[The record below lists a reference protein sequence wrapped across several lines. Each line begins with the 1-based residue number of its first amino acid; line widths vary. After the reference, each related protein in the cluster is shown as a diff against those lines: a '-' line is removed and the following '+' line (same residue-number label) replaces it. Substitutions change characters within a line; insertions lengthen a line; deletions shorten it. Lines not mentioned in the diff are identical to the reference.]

1 MTNDPTKAAEDFLR
15 DLYECDG
22 PECCPDMAEAY
33 PDSLPLAVAF
43 AKAQRRQ
50 GAVDALR
57 AAADSLELAWATS
70 PNSSKYPG
78 PLNEWLRAEA
88 DRIEAGEDGE

>member
-1 MTNDPTKAAEDFLR
+1 MSDTDKEIR
-15 DLYECDG
+15 EECDELLIKLDIPG
-22 PECCPDMAEAY
+22 Y
-33 PDSLPLAVAF
+33 PDDLLEVEEF